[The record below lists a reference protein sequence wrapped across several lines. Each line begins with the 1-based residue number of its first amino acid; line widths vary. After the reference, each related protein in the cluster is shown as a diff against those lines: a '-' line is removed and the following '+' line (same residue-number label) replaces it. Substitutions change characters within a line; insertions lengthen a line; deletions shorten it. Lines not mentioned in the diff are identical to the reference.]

1 MKIGVLIGGTGRTL
15 KNLIDLQEQGKLYGK
30 VECVVAHKEVP
41 GLKYADNIPHV
52 CEHLNV
58 FPFIESH
65 SIDLVILAGW
75 IKFLEIPPAWVNR
88 VMNIHP
94 SLLPSFGGKGMYG
107 HHVHD
112 AVIASG
118 VKISGCTVH
127 FVDNEYDHG
136 PIIIQKPVSVY
147 DDDTSETL
155 AARVFEQ
162 EKVAYR
168 QAINMFATGSLQVN
182 DRRVKYYAKPPLD

>member
-15 KNLIDLQEQGKLYGK
+15 KNLIDLSKDGRLDATI
-30 VECVVAHKEVP
+30 ECVVAHKPVS
-41 GLKYADNIPHV
+41 GLEYAVESNIPNA
-52 CEHLNV
+52 CGDGLNIFEYLDFYNV
-58 FPFIESH
+58 
-65 SIDLVILAGW
+65 DLAVMGGW
-75 IKFLEIPPAWVNR
+75 IKLLEIPPEWTNR

-94 SLLPSFGGKGMYG
+94 SLMPSFCGKGMYG

-112 AVIASG
+112 AVIESG

-147 DDDTSETL
+147 SEDTAEIL

-168 QAINMFATGSLQVN
+168 QAINMFAKGQLAVVG
-182 DRRVKYYAKPPLD
+182 RRVAFRP

>member
-15 KNLIDLQEQGKLYGK
+15 KHLIDLSKQSILYAT
-30 VECVVAHKEVP
+30 VQCVVAHKEVP
-41 GLKYADNIPHV
+41 GIEYARANNIPYT
-52 CEHLNV
+52 CTNDI
-58 FPFIESH
+58 FPYMESH
-65 SIDLVILAGW
+65 SVNLVVMAGW
-75 IKFLEIPPAWVNR
+75 IKLLEIPPAWTNR

-94 SLLPSFGGKGMYG
+94 SLIPSFCGKGMYG

-118 VKISGCTVH
+118 VKVSGCTVH

-136 PIIIQKPVSVY
+136 PIIIQRTVSVY
-147 DDDTSETL
+147 PEDTSETL

-168 QAINMFATGSLQVN
+168 QAINMFAAQKLEVVG
-182 DRRVKYYAKPPLD
+182 RRVIFKP